1 MKNDLLIGMILIVL
15 STTAGY
21 LANRSRFTQEDPS
34 PSYTDQDQIPTDIKN
49 LDDFYN
55 TEPAQ
60 NHDIR
65 ELPGAYSSFDAQQ
78 DHCFVIGA
86 MVYNEDL
93 YVDIMDHHEEKT
105 DSFLRVVQNTV
116 EGDAVLYDILYYEK
130 TDKLYLVTDR
140 TRDRFAAE
148 ADRKIELREFDNTL
162 EYEYENHLYWILYRG
177 EVNDDN
183 FRSDDVFIIT
193 MIN

>member
-1 MKNDLLIGMILIVL
+1 MKNHLLIGIILIVL
-15 STTAGY
+15 SATAGY
-21 LANRSRFTQEDPS
+21 FANHSRFTQEDPS
-34 PSYTDQDQIPTDIKN
+34 PSYTDQDQMPTDIKN

-55 TEPAQ
+55 TEPAK

-78 DHCFVIGA
+78 EHCFVIGA
-86 MVYNEDL
+86 MVHNEYL
-93 YVDIMDHHEEKT
+93 YGEFMEHHEEKT
-105 DSFLRVVQNTV
+105 DSFIRVVQNTI
-116 EGDAVLYDILYYEK
+116 EGDAIVYDILYYEK

-140 TRDRFAAE
+140 TRDRFSTE
-148 ADRKIELREFDNTL
+148 ADRKIELKEFDNTS